1 MREGFA
7 FVAFTGKG
15 AALAERLRAELGG
28 TVQIP
33 GEGFSLSAWTAENF
47 PEREALIFIGA
58 AGIALRAVAPHIR
71 SKAEDPAV
79 LCVDETG
86 RFVIP
91 LLSGH
96 LGGANELARLVAALT
111 GGTAVITTATD
122 LNGAFAVDLWAKSQ
136 GMTVLQPERIR
147 QVSSA
152 VLGGETVRVYCPYPV
167 AGERPAQLR
176 CVDGNAEADV
186 LVSFRKEEPG
196 ALQLIPR
203 VLTLGVG
210 CRRGTGADT
219 LERQLNQ
226 FCVCEER
233 GVHPQAICRAATID
247 LKQDE
252 DGLLRFCR
260 NHGWSPVFY
269 RAEELRKAEG
279 RFTASAFVE
288 AQTGVDNVCE
298 RAAVLCSGGGTLT
311 ESKYAAEGVT
321 FALAEEQPEY
331 DWSW

>member
-58 AGIALRAVAPHIR
+58 AGIAVRAVAPHVR
-71 SKAEDPAV
+71 CKAEDPAV

-96 LGGANELARLVAALT
+96 LGGANELARRVAALT
-111 GGTAVITTATD
+111 GGTPVITTATD
-122 LNGAFAVDLWAKSQ
+122 LNGAFAVDLWAKSH
-136 GMTVLQPERIR
+136 GKRIR
-147 QVSSA
+147 QVSAA

-176 CVDGNAEADV
+176 CVDCSADADV
-186 LVSFRKEEPG
+186 LVSFRKEETG
-196 ALQLIPR
+196 TLQLIPR

-219 LERQLNQ
+219 LERQLHL
-226 FCVCEER
+226 FCEER

-252 DGLLRFCR
+252 DGLLRFFR

-269 RAEELRKAEG
+269 RAEELRQAEG
-279 RFTASAFVE
+279 RFTASFY
-288 AQTGVDNVCE
+288 GVSLCGSPNRRGQRLRAGGSTLQRRRHAYGKQIRRRGRNICPCG
-298 RAAVLCSGGGTLT
+298 RAAGI
-311 ESKYAAEGVT
+311 
-321 FALAEEQPEY
+321 
-331 DWSW
+331 

>member
-28 TVQIP
+28 TVRVP

-96 LGGANELARLVAALT
+96 LGGANELARRLAAMT
-111 GGTAVITTATD
+111 GGMPVITTATD
-122 LNGAFAVDLWAKSQ
+122 LNRAFAVDLWAKSH

-152 VLGGETVRVYCPYPV
+152 RT
-167 AGERPAQLR
+167 
-176 CVDGNAEADV
+176 
-186 LVSFRKEEPG
+186 
-196 ALQLIPR
+196 
-203 VLTLGVG
+203 
-210 CRRGTGADT
+210 
-219 LERQLNQ
+219 
-226 FCVCEER
+226 
-233 GVHPQAICRAATID
+233 PQI
-247 LKQDE
+247 LP
-252 DGLLRFCR
+252 
-260 NHGWSPVFY
+260 S
-269 RAEELRKAEG
+269 
-279 RFTASAFVE
+279 S
-288 AQTGVDNVCE
+288 
-298 RAAVLCSGGGTLT
+298 S
-311 ESKYAAEGVT
+311 
-321 FALAEEQPEY
+321 
-331 DWSW
+331 